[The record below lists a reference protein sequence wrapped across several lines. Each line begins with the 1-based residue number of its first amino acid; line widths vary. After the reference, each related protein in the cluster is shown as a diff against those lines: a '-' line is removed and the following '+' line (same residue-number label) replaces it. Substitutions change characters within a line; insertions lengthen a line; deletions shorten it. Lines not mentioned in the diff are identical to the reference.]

1 VHAHGYAFAVGAE
14 EIKAA
19 PDGGTSASSQDV
31 RVWIVLDGRAV
42 PLADGAS
49 TIGRDPAVTIPLTSA
64 QASWHHASVEVS
76 GAGGVIEDL
85 GSKNGTVV
93 NGVRISAP
101 TVLSD
106 GDAIDIAGTRLV
118 FRTSGR
124 SIETKTA
131 ASP

>member
-1 VHAHGYAFAVGAE
+1 MTIVAINRVARQRNAPYQTYA
-14 EIKAA
+14 
-19 PDGGTSASSQDV
+19 
-31 RVWIVLDGRAV
+31 RADARYSPPPTAQ
-42 PLADGAS
+42 PLAHGAS
-49 TIGRDPAVTIPLTSA
+49 TIGRDPAVTSPSA
-64 QASWHHASVEVS
+64 PASWHHASVEVS

-106 GDAIDIAGTRLV
+106 GDES
-118 FRTSGR
+118 TSPGPGWCSAPR
-124 SIETKTA
+124 RAIETKTA